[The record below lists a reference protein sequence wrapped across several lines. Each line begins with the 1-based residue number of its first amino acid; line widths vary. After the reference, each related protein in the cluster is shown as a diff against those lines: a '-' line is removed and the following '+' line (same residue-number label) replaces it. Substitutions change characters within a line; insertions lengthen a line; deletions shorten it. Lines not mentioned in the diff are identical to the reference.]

1 MKFSKEFKE
10 LINKI
15 FKESDADCIQITLE
29 EEENHDV
36 SINLGLLSTKEIE
49 GGYKVMDDIN
59 VLIDDETLD
68 ALEGAVFSAK
78 DDEVVIELEHCGCG
92 CHDHEHGEEHD
103 DCCCHHH
110 HHHNG
115 ECCEGDNDDDC
126 CCKKED

>member
-15 FKESDADCIQITLE
+15 FKENDADCIQITLE

-78 DDEVVIELEHCGCG
+78 DDEVVIELEHCC
-92 CHDHEHGEEHD
+92 CHDHEHDEEHD

-115 ECCEGDNDDDC
+115 ECCEGDNDGDC

>member
-15 FKESDADCIQITLE
+15 FKENDADCIQITLE

-78 DDEVVIELEHCGCG
+78 DDEVVIELEHCC
-92 CHDHEHGEEHD
+92 CHDHEHDEEHD

-115 ECCEGDNDDDC
+115 ECCEGDNGDC

>member
-15 FKESDADCIQITLE
+15 FKENDADCIQITLE

-78 DDEVVIELEHCGCG
+78 DDEVVIELEHCGC
-92 CHDHEHGEEHD
+92 HDHEHGEEHD

-115 ECCEGDNDDDC
+115 ECCEGDNGDC

>member
-15 FKESDADCIQITLE
+15 FKENDADCIQITLE

-36 SINLGLLSTKEIE
+36 SINLGLLSAKEVE
-49 GGYKVMDDIN
+49 GGYKVIDDIN

-78 DDEVVIELEHCGCG
+78 DDEVVIEVEHCGCG
-92 CHDHEHGEEHD
+92 CHDHEHSEEHD

-110 HHHNG
+110 HHTG
-115 ECCEGDNDDDC
+115 ECCEGDNDDC